1 MSLKMICN
9 LFPVGLFF
17 AFILNSCSSTP
28 DAKNDL
34 NQEDSLFNSAKIFG
48 HEEYFNDTVYNPL
61 LQKWSREV
69 SLYKDFEMSLSGS
82 AILMS
87 PEMVEAYEKKM
98 QKMDGNLL
106 RLDKNLVSKK
116 EDVVSILMIMFSSFK
131 KMNDFDDS
139 DSWNKTLYFQNKWIS
154 ASNVVEYKNKS
165 GFIPYFPVE
174 SHWSKVYVVQ
184 FQVPQLKES
193 LSKIGTADAPLV
205 FSLHSGIVNADFY
218 WK

>member
-1 MSLKMICN
+1 MICN

-116 EDVVSILMIMFSSFK
+116 
-131 KMNDFDDS
+131 
-139 DSWNKTLYFQNKWIS
+139 
-154 ASNVVEYKNKS
+154 
-165 GFIPYFPVE
+165 
-174 SHWSKVYVVQ
+174 
-184 FQVPQLKES
+184 
-193 LSKIGTADAPLV
+193 
-205 FSLHSGIVNADFY
+205 
-218 WK
+218 